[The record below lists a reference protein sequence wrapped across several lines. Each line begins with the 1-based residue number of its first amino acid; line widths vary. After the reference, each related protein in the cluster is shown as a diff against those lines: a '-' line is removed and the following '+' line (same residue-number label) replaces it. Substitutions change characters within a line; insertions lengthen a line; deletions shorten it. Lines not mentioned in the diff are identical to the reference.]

1 MAFLSWSRLSASA
14 NSKLLWSTRQL
25 RLRTHA
31 ALPQG
36 DGRGLSDALADG
48 ETRVWPAA
56 LRYNDSSMKAT
67 KPLTINSIDVD
78 NDEELDALM
87 AQVLAEGDKIYEAQ
101 RQESIRLGIID
112 EKGRLL
118 KHELPEDMREDAGT
132 DFGG

>member
-1 MAFLSWSRLSASA
+1 M
-14 NSKLLWSTRQL
+14 T
-25 RLRTHA
+25 
-31 ALPQG
+31 G
-36 DGRGLSDALADG
+36 GALADG

>member
-1 MAFLSWSRLSASA
+1 MITEVTATSSQHQNGLKSTQ
-14 NSKLLWSTRQL
+14 KL
-25 RLRTHA
+25 
-31 ALPQG
+31 PYN
-36 DGRGLSDALADG
+36 RG
-48 ETRVWPAA
+48 
-56 LRYNDSSMKAT
+56 SMKAT

-87 AQVLAEGDKIYEAQ
+87 AEVLAEGDKIYETQ
-101 RQESIRLGIID
+101 YQEALRLGIID

>member
-1 MAFLSWSRLSASA
+1 VENRPAAKVARPSPQWPRAERKAMITNVIASPARRQKAA
-14 NSKLLWSTRQL
+14 NS
-25 RLRTHA
+25 THD
-31 ALPQG
+31 L
-36 DGRGLSDALADG
+36 
-48 ETRVWPAA
+48 T
-56 LRYNDSSMKAT
+56 YNKNSMKAT

-87 AQVLAEGDKIYEAQ
+87 DQVLAEGDKIYEAQ
-101 RQESIRLGIID
+101 YQEALRLGIID